1 MVVFEVEVFKLFI
14 VVLARFGGL
23 MVSAPVLG
31 SRNFPVIPKV
41 GLAATLAMIVTPL
54 LPSLGEPLPDSVT
67 ALSMI
72 AASELLIGLMIGFV
86 MTIFFAALQ
95 VAGQLI
101 DMLSGFALMNVFNP
115 AVGSQ
120 VPVFG
125 FFLYLIAVLYMFVL
139 NLHLVILR
147 ALVVS
152 FDRIPAGG
160 FVMNPE
166 LLGQVTVWGTS
177 MFSVGLVIAAPI
189 AGTLLIAYAT
199 MGLLSRLVPQ
209 IHIFVVGFPL
219 TIAMALTLMAFMI
232 GVYLDILDVVF
243 EDMFRNVDTA
253 IRGMA

>member
-1 MVVFEVEVFKLFI
+1 MVVFEVEVFKLFVI
-14 VVLARFGGL
+14 VLARFGGL

-31 SRNFPVIPKV
+31 SQNFPVIPKI
-41 GLAATLAMIVTPL
+41 GLAAMLAMIVTPL
-54 LPSLGEPLPDSVT
+54 LPSLGEPLPDSVI

-115 AVGSQ
+115 ALQTQ

-125 FFLYLIAVLYMFVL
+125 FFLYLIAVLYLFVL
-139 NLHLVILR
+139 NLHHVILR

-152 FDRIPAGG
+152 FDRIPPGG
-160 FVMNPE
+160 FVLNPE
-166 LLGQVTVWGTS
+166 LLGQVTMWGTS
-177 MFSVGLVIAAPI
+177 MFTIGLVIAAPI
-189 AGTLLIAYAT
+189 AGALLIAYAT

-219 TIAMALTLMAFMI
+219 TIAMALGLMALMI